1 MTPGELAKTVS
12 SGKFKPAYYFYGSE
26 DFRMVEAEKFVAHKF
41 LPDESFAT
49 NFRRINSRKIKS
61 ADLIAE
67 LSVYPMLGERQVFS
81 IVDFQSYKP
90 TEIKRILATLNP
102 PDPNRLII
110 FVTPAARAPK
120 KKSAFV
126 RNMAE
131 VSAVVEFGKL
141 DERESRT
148 NILSKLEKAGLTI
161 DQSAL
166 ARLTAMLAGNRGALE
181 TEVDK
186 LINYKSGD
194 NDGSAEI
201 SLSDVQVLSAGHEV
215 FSVFELAELIV
226 DGNLARALK
235 LVDQLL
241 GEGVSPTGL
250 LYHVNQH
257 FLTLYNLKNG
267 KPLEVYRKWLT
278 QRFQTQAAKF
288 SQARIRS
295 AIRLLAETDAN
306 LRQGGLSGRLALEE
320 LIVRL
325 VSVQGKK

>member
-1 MTPGELAKTVS
+1 
-12 SGKFKPAYYFYGSE
+12 
-26 DFRMVEAEKFVAHKF
+26 MVEAEKFIAHKF
-41 LPDESFAT
+41 LPEASLTT
-49 NFRRINSRKIKS
+49 NYRRINGRKTRS

-81 IVDFQSYKP
+81 IIDFQSYKP
-90 TEIKRILATLNP
+90 TEIKRIVATLNP
-102 PDPNRLII
+102 PDPNRVIV

-131 VSAVVEFGKL
+131 ISAVVEFGKL
-141 DERESRT
+141 DDRESRS
-148 NILSKLEKAGLTI
+148 NINSKLKKVGLTI

-166 ARLTAMLAGNRGALE
+166 TRLTQMLAGNRGALE

-186 LINYKSGD
+186 LISYKSD
-194 NDGSAEI
+194 ETNQSTEI
-201 SLSDVQVLSAGHEV
+201 CLADVQTLSAGHEL

-235 LVDQLL
+235 LVDRLM
-241 GEGVSPTGL
+241 GEGVSATGL

-257 FLTLYNLKNG
+257 FLTLYNLKHG
-267 KPLEVYRKWLT
+267 KPLEPYRKWLT

-288 SQARIRS
+288 SSDQMQV
-295 AIRLLAETDAN
+295 AIKALAETDAN
-306 LRQGGLSGRLALEE
+306 LRRGGLSGRLAMEE

-325 VSVQGKK
+325 VAIRGKR

>member
-1 MTPGELAKTVS
+1 
-12 SGKFKPAYYFYGSE
+12 
-26 DFRMVEAEKFVAHKF
+26 MVEAEKFVARKF
-41 LPDESFAT
+41 LPQASLAT
-49 NFRRINSRKIKS
+49 NFRRINGRKTKS
-61 ADLIAE
+61 AELIAE

-81 IVDFQSYKP
+81 ITDFQSYKP
-90 TEIKRILATLNP
+90 TEIKRIIATLSP
-102 PDPNRLII
+102 PDPNRVIL

-131 VSAVVEFGKL
+131 IAAVVEFGKL
-141 DERESRT
+141 DDRESRS
-148 NILSKLEKAGLTI
+148 NILSKLKKAGLTI
-161 DQSAL
+161 EQSAL
-166 ARLTAMLAGNRGALE
+166 GRLTQMLAGNRGALE

-186 LINYKSGD
+186 LISYKSD
-194 NDGSAEI
+194 EADQSTEI
-201 SLSDVQVLSAGHEV
+201 SLTDVQVVSAGHEM

-226 DGNLARALK
+226 DGNLAQALK
-235 LVDQLL
+235 LVDRLL
-241 GEGVSPTGL
+241 GEGASATGL

-288 SQARIRS
+288 SNMQMQS
-295 AIRLLAETDAN
+295 AISSLAETDAK
-306 LRQGGLSGRLALEE
+306 LRRGGLTGRLALEE

-325 VSVQGKK
+325 VSIRGKK